1 MPPKK
6 KVAKTEEMPTETE
19 TITEKVE
26 NTEVPNE
33 EVENIQKPKKPK
45 RKMTE
50 KQQENFAKLQLANKE
65 RYEAKRKLKEQET
78 NNKIQEVEVKQ
89 EEKKEIKNYNKS
101 FGLKNDKP
109 PPKQEVAEE
118 VEEEEEEEEVVIP
131 VVEPVKKVK
140 KKRKPMTPEH
150 LAKLA
155 VAREKAFAVK
165 AKKKAERDEIRDLQT
180 KVVNKKNK
188 KIKDIIMENLDDDEL
203 PVHMRREVKEK
214 VVPPARETMSK
225 QQIAEAVALGVETYD
240 AKRRAEKKTKKEAM
254 AQQEKQNDN
263 IRKISNAMN
272 LGTNAWDAYLR

>member
-1 MPPKK
+1 MEGHFDIKPASPPPPEEELLEEEAVTGELTGEEEPNFIYPEVDEVDTIVEHVKNPKLSNEDVFTAKPVKK
-6 KVAKTEEMPTETE
+6 RKPKVKEVIKI
-19 TITEKVE
+19 IT
-26 NTEVPNE
+26 PE
-33 EVENIQKPKKPK
+33 EV
-45 RKMTE
+45 
-50 KQQENFAKLQLANKE
+50 
-65 RYEAKRKLKEQET
+65 
-78 NNKIQEVEVKQ
+78 VQ
-89 EEKKEIKNYNKS
+89 EEEQACDSGI
-101 FGLKNDKP
+101 
-109 PPKQEVAEE
+109 
-118 VEEEEEEEEVVIP
+118 EEEEEEEVVIP

-214 VVPPARETMSK
+214 VVPKNETMSK

>member
-1 MPPKK
+1 MEGHFDIKPASPPPPEEELLEEEAVTGELTGEEEPNFIYPEVDEVDTIVEHVKNPKLSNEDVFTAKPVKK
-6 KVAKTEEMPTETE
+6 RKPKVKEVIKI
-19 TITEKVE
+19 IT
-26 NTEVPNE
+26 PE
-33 EVENIQKPKKPK
+33 EV
-45 RKMTE
+45 
-50 KQQENFAKLQLANKE
+50 
-65 RYEAKRKLKEQET
+65 
-78 NNKIQEVEVKQ
+78 VQ
-89 EEKKEIKNYNKS
+89 EEE
-101 FGLKNDKP
+101 
-109 PPKQEVAEE
+109 QE

-214 VVPPARETMSK
+214 VVPKNETMSK

>member
-1 MPPKK
+1 MEGHFDIKPASPPPPEEELLEEEAVTGELTGEEEPNFIYPEVDEVDTIVEHVKNPKLSNEDVFTAKPVKK
-6 KVAKTEEMPTETE
+6 RKPKVKEVIKI
-19 TITEKVE
+19 IT
-26 NTEVPNE
+26 PE
-33 EVENIQKPKKPK
+33 EV
-45 RKMTE
+45 
-50 KQQENFAKLQLANKE
+50 
-65 RYEAKRKLKEQET
+65 
-78 NNKIQEVEVKQ
+78 VQ
-89 EEKKEIKNYNKS
+89 EEE
-101 FGLKNDKP
+101 
-109 PPKQEVAEE
+109 QE
-118 VEEEEEEEEVVIP
+118 VEEEEEEEEV
-131 VVEPVKKVK
+131 
-140 KKRKPMTPEH
+140 
-150 LAKLA
+150 
-155 VAREKAFAVK
+155 AVK

-214 VVPPARETMSK
+214 VVPKNETMSK

>member
-1 MPPKK
+1 MEGHFDIKPASPPPPEEELLEEEAVTGELTGEEEPNFIYPEVDEVDTIVEHVKNPKLSNEDVFTAKPVKK
-6 KVAKTEEMPTETE
+6 RKPKVKEVIKI
-19 TITEKVE
+19 IT
-26 NTEVPNE
+26 PE
-33 EVENIQKPKKPK
+33 EV
-45 RKMTE
+45 
-50 KQQENFAKLQLANKE
+50 
-65 RYEAKRKLKEQET
+65 
-78 NNKIQEVEVKQ
+78 VQ
-89 EEKKEIKNYNKS
+89 EEEQACDSGI
-101 FGLKNDKP
+101 
-109 PPKQEVAEE
+109 
-118 VEEEEEEEEVVIP
+118 EEEEVVIP

-214 VVPPARETMSK
+214 VVPKNETMSK

>member
-1 MPPKK
+1 MEGHFDIKPASPPPPEEELLEEEAVTGELTGEEEPNFIYPEVDELDAIVEHVKNPKLSNEDVFTAKPVKK
-6 KVAKTEEMPTETE
+6 R
-19 TITEKVE
+19 
-26 NTEVPNE
+26 
-33 EVENIQKPKKPK
+33 KPKV
-45 RKMTE
+45 
-50 KQQENFAKLQLANKE
+50 KE
-65 RYEAKRKLKEQET
+65 VIKIITPHAEQE
-78 NNKIQEVEVKQ
+78 VVQ
-89 EEKKEIKNYNKS
+89 EEE
-101 FGLKNDKP
+101 
-109 PPKQEVAEE
+109 QE

-214 VVPPARETMSK
+214 VVPPVRETMSK

>member
-1 MPPKK
+1 MEGHFDIKPASPPPPEEELLEEEAVTGELTGEEEPNFIYPEVDEVDAIVEHVKNPKLSNEDVFTAKPVKK
-6 KVAKTEEMPTETE
+6 RKPKVKEVIKI
-19 TITEKVE
+19 IT
-26 NTEVPNE
+26 PE
-33 EVENIQKPKKPK
+33 EV
-45 RKMTE
+45 
-50 KQQENFAKLQLANKE
+50 
-65 RYEAKRKLKEQET
+65 
-78 NNKIQEVEVKQ
+78 VQ
-89 EEKKEIKNYNKS
+89 EEE
-101 FGLKNDKP
+101 
-109 PPKQEVAEE
+109 QE

-214 VVPPARETMSK
+214 VVPKNETMSK

>member
-1 MPPKK
+1 MEGHFDIKPASPPPPEEELLEEEAVTGELTGEEEPNFIYPEVDEVDAIVEHVKNPKLSNEDVFTAKPVKK
-6 KVAKTEEMPTETE
+6 RKPKVKEVIKI
-19 TITEKVE
+19 IT
-26 NTEVPNE
+26 PE
-33 EVENIQKPKKPK
+33 EVV
-45 RKMTE
+45 
-50 KQQENFAKLQLANKE
+50 QEE
-65 RYEAKRKLKEQET
+65 EQE
-78 NNKIQEVEVKQ
+78 V
-89 EEKKEIKNYNKS
+89 
-101 FGLKNDKP
+101 
-109 PPKQEVAEE
+109 
-118 VEEEEEEEEVVIP
+118 EEEEEVVIP

-214 VVPPARETMSK
+214 VVPKNETMSK

>member
-1 MPPKK
+1 MEGHFDIKPASPPPPEEELLEEEAVTGELTGEEEPNFIYPEVDEVDAIVEHVKNPKLSNEDVFTAKPVKK
-6 KVAKTEEMPTETE
+6 RKPKVKEVIKI
-19 TITEKVE
+19 IT
-26 NTEVPNE
+26 PE
-33 EVENIQKPKKPK
+33 EVV
-45 RKMTE
+45 
-50 KQQENFAKLQLANKE
+50 QEE
-65 RYEAKRKLKEQET
+65 EQE
-78 NNKIQEVEVKQ
+78 V
-89 EEKKEIKNYNKS
+89 
-101 FGLKNDKP
+101 
-109 PPKQEVAEE
+109 
-118 VEEEEEEEEVVIP
+118 EEEEEEEVVIP

-214 VVPPARETMSK
+214 VVPKNETMSK

>member
-1 MPPKK
+1 MEGHFDIKPASPPPPEEELLEDEAVTGELTGEEEPNFIYPEVDEVDTIVEHVKNPKLSNEDVFTAKPVKK
-6 KVAKTEEMPTETE
+6 RKPKVKEVIKI
-19 TITEKVE
+19 IT
-26 NTEVPNE
+26 PE
-33 EVENIQKPKKPK
+33 EVV
-45 RKMTE
+45 
-50 KQQENFAKLQLANKE
+50 QEE
-65 RYEAKRKLKEQET
+65 E
-78 NNKIQEVEVKQ
+78 QEVE
-89 EEKKEIKNYNKS
+89 
-101 FGLKNDKP
+101 
-109 PPKQEVAEE
+109 
-118 VEEEEEEEEVVIP
+118 EEEEEEEEVVIP

-214 VVPPARETMSK
+214 VVPKNETMSK

>member
-1 MPPKK
+1 MEGHFDIKPASPPPPEEELLEEEAVTGELTGEEEPNFIYPEVDEVDTIVEHVKNPKLSNEDVFTAKPVKK
-6 KVAKTEEMPTETE
+6 RKPKVKEVIKI
-19 TITEKVE
+19 IT
-26 NTEVPNE
+26 PE
-33 EVENIQKPKKPK
+33 EVV
-45 RKMTE
+45 
-50 KQQENFAKLQLANKE
+50 QEE
-65 RYEAKRKLKEQET
+65 EQE
-78 NNKIQEVEVKQ
+78 V
-89 EEKKEIKNYNKS
+89 
-101 FGLKNDKP
+101 
-109 PPKQEVAEE
+109 
-118 VEEEEEEEEVVIP
+118 EEEEEEEVVIP

-214 VVPPARETMSK
+214 VVPKNETMSK

>member
-1 MPPKK
+1 MEGHFDIKPASPPPPEEELLEEEAVTGELTGEEEPNFIYPEVDEVDTIVEHVKNPKLSNEDVFTAKPVKK
-6 KVAKTEEMPTETE
+6 RKPKVKEVIKI
-19 TITEKVE
+19 IT
-26 NTEVPNE
+26 PE
-33 EVENIQKPKKPK
+33 EV
-45 RKMTE
+45 
-50 KQQENFAKLQLANKE
+50 
-65 RYEAKRKLKEQET
+65 
-78 NNKIQEVEVKQ
+78 VQ
-89 EEKKEIKNYNKS
+89 EEEQACDSGI
-101 FGLKNDKP
+101 
-109 PPKQEVAEE
+109 
-118 VEEEEEEEEVVIP
+118 EEEEEEEVVIP

>member
-1 MPPKK
+1 MEGHFDIKPASPPPPEEELLEEEAVTGELTGEEEPNFIYPEVDELDAIVEHVKNPKLSNEDVFTAKPVKK
-6 KVAKTEEMPTETE
+6 RKPKVKEVIKI
-19 TITEKVE
+19 IT
-26 NTEVPNE
+26 PE
-33 EVENIQKPKKPK
+33 EV
-45 RKMTE
+45 
-50 KQQENFAKLQLANKE
+50 
-65 RYEAKRKLKEQET
+65 
-78 NNKIQEVEVKQ
+78 VQ
-89 EEKKEIKNYNKS
+89 EEE
-101 FGLKNDKP
+101 
-109 PPKQEVAEE
+109 QE

-214 VVPPARETMSK
+214 VVPKNETMSK

>member
-1 MPPKK
+1 MEGHFDIKPASPPPPEEELLEEEAVTGELTGEEEPNFIYPEVDEVDTIVEHVKNPKLSNEDVFTAKPVKK
-6 KVAKTEEMPTETE
+6 RKPKVK
-19 TITEKVE
+19 
-26 NTEVPNE
+26 EVIKIIAPE
-33 EVENIQKPKKPK
+33 EV
-45 RKMTE
+45 
-50 KQQENFAKLQLANKE
+50 
-65 RYEAKRKLKEQET
+65 
-78 NNKIQEVEVKQ
+78 VQ
-89 EEKKEIKNYNKS
+89 EE
-101 FGLKNDKP
+101 
-109 PPKQEVAEE
+109 QE

>member
-1 MPPKK
+1 MEGHFDIKPASPPPPEEELLEEEAVTGELTGEEEPNFIYPEVDEVDTIVEHVKNPKLSNEDVFTAKPVKK
-6 KVAKTEEMPTETE
+6 RKPKVKEVIKI
-19 TITEKVE
+19 IT
-26 NTEVPNE
+26 PE
-33 EVENIQKPKKPK
+33 EVV
-45 RKMTE
+45 
-50 KQQENFAKLQLANKE
+50 QEE
-65 RYEAKRKLKEQET
+65 E
-78 NNKIQEVEVKQ
+78 QEVE
-89 EEKKEIKNYNKS
+89 
-101 FGLKNDKP
+101 
-109 PPKQEVAEE
+109 
-118 VEEEEEEEEVVIP
+118 EEEEEEEEVVIP

-214 VVPPARETMSK
+214 VVPKNETMSK